1 MAKDLIDLI
10 ADSIVD
16 SIFDD
21 AWVGRHGE
29 KLTARELKKASA
41 RGFEGRV
48 LRNAYIPKEN
58 GETSEIDVLY
68 LTEKGVFVI
77 ESKNYSGWIFGNEK
91 DQKWTQSLQ
100 NGQKNRFYNPIRQNR
115 GHVRWLHN
123 YLGEDVPMFS
133 IVVFSER
140 CELKKIT
147 VTSSDVA
154 VIKRP
159 DLQKTIRRIWE
170 SAPTCMDERQVDEL
184 YEKLEPLTH
193 AKRSTKKAHVED
205 IREQQEEMEAR
216 KEQRQRERERQ
227 VETAATATAEAA
239 VATKAAA
246 ETAMATKTT
255 TAAEATAAESAAAT
269 SDQPHMQIAGAAS
282 GETERALAAGESP
295 APAQPEA
302 EATAATQTQ
311 AVATA
316 PVAGAPTTSAAM
328 AATAD
333 EEKPSPAVEQAA
345 NAPAALSSDDP
356 DPLICPRCGGRLVL
370 RTAKRGAY
378 AGNQFLGCSNYPH
391 CRYIRNL

>member
-16 SIFDD
+16 SVFDD

-48 LRNAYIPKEN
+48 LRNAYIPKTN

-115 GHVRWLHN
+115 GHVRWLRS

-227 VETAATATAEAA
+227 VETAAAATRA
-239 VATKAAA
+239 VA
-246 ETAMATKTT
+246 
-255 TAAEATAAESAAAT
+255 TAAEAAAATKATTATEAAAESAAPT
-269 SDQPHMQIAGAAS
+269 SDQPRTQIAGAAAE
-282 GETERALAAGESP
+282 ETERALAAGASP

-311 AVATA
+311 AAATA
-316 PVAGAPTTSAAM
+316 PDAGAPTTSAAT
-328 AATAD
+328 AATVATD
-333 EEKPSPAVEQAA
+333 DKEKPSPAVEPVA
-345 NAPAALSSDDP
+345 NAPAAPSMDDP